1 MAADNQATDTKKRK
15 FLLLFAKKKRL
26 LALRI
31 ERREYHPMQDHPAII
46 WFRRDLRLAD
56 QAALTAAVAGKA
68 PVIPVFIL
76 DDDTS
81 GTWKAGGASRWWL
94 HHSLESLAA
103 ELGRRGSG
111 LVLRRGDST
120 AAILALARETQ
131 AAAIHTGIMP
141 EPWEKA
147 ADAAI
152 AAALQGSGCTF
163 QRHQTALMH
172 DPDAITTQAGKPFGV
187 FTPFANAFGR
197 AVHPAPPVPAPK
209 HLPPAPLPRS
219 DTLADWRLLPT
230 IGWDAGIAAHWSPGE
245 AGAARTL
252 DRFVA
257 EAAEHY
263 DVGRNAVARPGSS
276 ALSPYLHWG
285 EISPWQV
292 WAALDEARPGA
303 GVTAFRRELIWRE
316 FAAHVL
322 WHHPSLPE
330 QALRPEFRAFPWR
343 ADKAGLRAWQTG
355 TTGVPIVDAG
365 MRQLWSIG
373 WMHNR
378 VRMIAASF
386 LIKHLLVSWQEGE
399 AWFWDTLVDADLPS
413 NSLNWQWVAG
423 SGADPSPFFRIF
435 NPVLQG
441 KKFDPDGSYVRR
453 WVPELARLDTAF
465 IHDPWAAPPLALR
478 AAGITIGATY
488 PAPLIDLAEGRA
500 RALAVLREVVG
511 REP

>member
-1 MAADNQATDTKKRK
+1 MN
-15 FLLLFAKKKRL
+15 
-26 LALRI
+26 
-31 ERREYHPMQDHPAII
+31 DHPVIV

-56 QAALTAAVAGKA
+56 QAALAAAAASKR

-76 DDDTS
+76 DDANA
-81 GTWKAGGASRWWL
+81 GAWKAGGANRWWL

-103 ELGRRGSG
+103 GLGRLGSG
-111 LVLRRGDST
+111 LVLRRGDSAGT
-120 AAILALARETQ
+120 ILALAKEVGAT
-131 AAAIHTGIMP
+131 AIHTGIMP

-147 ADAAI
+147 ADDAVG
-152 AAALQGSGCTF
+152 AALKGAGCAF
-163 QRHQTALMH
+163 HRHQTALMH
-172 DPDAITTQAGKPFGV
+172 DPDAITTQAGRPYGV

-197 AVHPAPPVPAPK
+197 AVHPAPPAPAPK
-209 HLPPAPLPRS
+209 RLPTAALPQS
-219 DTLADWRLLPT
+219 DTLAEWRLLPT
-230 IGWDAGIAAHWSPGE
+230 IAWDKDMAEHWSPGE

-257 EAAEHY
+257 EAAAQY
-263 DVGRNAVARPGSS
+263 DVGRNEVAKDGSS
-276 ALSPYLHWG
+276 SLSPYLHWG

-292 WAALDEARPGA
+292 WAALDRAKSGA
-303 GVTAFRRELIWRE
+303 GVTAFRRELVWRE
-316 FAAHVL
+316 FAGHVL
-322 WHHPSLPE
+322 WHHPALPE
-330 QALRPEFRAFPWR
+330 EALRPEFRRFPWR
-343 ADKAGLRAWQTG
+343 RDTAGLRAWQKG
-355 TTGVPIVDAG
+355 LTGVPIVDAG

-399 AWFWDTLVDADLPS
+399 AWFWDTLVDGDLAS

-423 SGADPSPFFRIF
+423 CGADPSPFFRIF

-441 KKFDPDGSYVRR
+441 KKFDPDGDYVRR

-478 AAGITIGATY
+478 AAGISLGKTY
-488 PAPLIDLAEGRA
+488 PMPLIDLAEGRA
-500 RALAVLREVVG
+500 RALSVLREAVG
-511 REP
+511 KAA